1 MKGSFLMADKIKIDE
16 NAPVDAVKYMTPDG
30 VTFLAP
36 PTANFPAIYAY
47 GKLISTQPLSHQK
60 AAIGAAVSHYGFY
73 DFQRQAG
80 TFYSAYTDASNYAVG
95 VVMSGAGYSWAET
108 EAIAA
113 TFATFYSSQGWT
125 SRQTKWWHYGFSAA
139 ADGHLP
145 PPPYPTAVEI
155 HRFG

>member
-1 MKGSFLMADKIKIDE
+1 MADKIKIDE

-73 DFQRQAG
+73 D
-80 TFYSAYTDASNYAVG
+80 
-95 VVMSGAGYSWAET
+95 
-108 EAIAA
+108 
-113 TFATFYSSQGWT
+113 
-125 SRQTKWWHYGFSAA
+125 
-139 ADGHLP
+139 
-145 PPPYPTAVEI
+145 
-155 HRFG
+155 